1 MVMIAVKVPA
11 GAVPGDKV
19 DAVYDG
25 RRVWFVVPPSVRPG
39 NARARAGV
47 GQQEGLARA
56 TGAVAESQGHV
67 VAQAQDA
74 VAHYAL
80 VFASSALHEED
91 AAGLAGAPVERR
103 ARGVRFSVPGE
114 APDDITASADPPP
127 RPPPRRDENGARAF
141 AGAPRQSPPAA
152 VAAAMPY
159 ADVEGESADFCG
171 WLEPIRASPH
181 LRVRRRAA
189 VRVRVRRVALPRSPT
204 RHWRRAYASRHLVAF
219 YRPWPDYI

>member
-25 RRVWFVVPPSVRPG
+25 RRVSFVVPPSVRPG
-39 NARARAGV
+39 QSVHVPVPASDNMKGSPELQARL
-47 GQQEGLARA
+47 QKLRA
-56 TGAVAESQGHV
+56 TSSRKLKTPSPTTTPSSSPLLLFTKKTPPASPPRPSNAEPVA
-67 VAQAQDA
+67 
-74 VAHYAL
+74 YA
-80 VFASSALHEED
+80 
-91 AAGLAGAPVERR
+91 
-103 ARGVRFSVPGE
+103 SVPGE

-141 AGAPRQSPPAA
+141 AKAPRQSPPAA

-171 WLEPIRASPH
+171 WLEPIRSITYEASDDERPF
-181 LRVRRRAA
+181 ACGC
-189 VRVRVRRVALPRSPT
+189 VA
-204 RHWRRAYASRHLVAF
+204 
-219 YRPWPDYI
+219 

>member
-25 RRVWFVVPPSVRPG
+25 RRVSFVVPPSVRPG
-39 NARARAGV
+39 QSVHVPVPASDNRKGSPELQARL
-47 GQQEGLARA
+47 QKLRA
-56 TGAVAESQGHV
+56 TSSRKLKTPSPTTTPSSSPLLLFTKKTPPASPARPSNAEPVA
-67 VAQAQDA
+67 
-74 VAHYAL
+74 YA
-80 VFASSALHEED
+80 SA
-91 AAGLAGAPVERR
+91 
-103 ARGVRFSVPGE
+103 PGE
-114 APDDITASADPPP
+114 APDDITASGDPPP

-171 WLEPIRASPH
+171 WLEPIRSITYEASDDERPF
-181 LRVRRRAA
+181 ACGC
-189 VRVRVRRVALPRSPT
+189 VA
-204 RHWRRAYASRHLVAF
+204 
-219 YRPWPDYI
+219 